1 MQELQL
7 FQGSC
12 YTKQNMSFSQGRSPK
27 AILPVACAVLFSLG
41 MAAFVRAQVSEAPQ
55 IQSLGNKPPEIPPDQ
70 LVRETVQ
77 NELAAANETSV
88 RHLFRSRKLT
98 AKGWQTRLYVETE
111 DSMAGMLVAVNDQPL
126 TAQQKQAE
134 IDHLNWLI
142 GNPDQLRKKRAREKE
157 DADRTLRIVKAL
169 PAAFRYTY
177 AGTVNAEPGLG
188 KVGDPLLRL
197 SFTPNPAFSAPSRE
211 EQVLVG
217 MQGYLLID
225 RSAKRIARIDG
236 KLFRDVSFG
245 WGILGRLDKG
255 GQFLVQQADLG
266 DGTWD
271 ITAMHLRITGKIL
284 MVKSI
289 SMISDETFSD
299 FRRVPADLTFG
310 KGVEMLRNEQE
321 KLAHDS
327 GSGQGR

>member
-1 MQELQL
+1 M
-7 FQGSC
+7 
-12 YTKQNMSFSQGRSPK
+12 
-27 AILPVACAVLFSLG
+27 AVL
-41 MAAFVRAQVSEAPQ
+41 VWAQDRQTPA
-55 IQSLGNKPPEIPPDQ
+55 IQSLENKPPEIPAGQ

-77 NELAAANETSV
+77 HELAAANDTSV
-88 RHLFRSRKLT
+88 KHLFRSRKQT

-111 DSMAGMLVAVNDQPL
+111 DSMVGMLIAINDQPL
-126 TAQQKQAE
+126 TAEQKQAE

-157 DADRTLRIVKAL
+157 DAERTLRIVKAL
-169 PAAFRYTY
+169 PDAFHYTY
-177 AGTVNAEPGLG
+177 AGTANAEPGLG

-197 SFTPNPAFSAPSRE
+197 RFMPNPAFSAPSRV

-236 KLFRDVSFG
+236 KLFREVSFG

-284 MVKSI
+284 MIKSI
-289 SMISDETFSD
+289 SMTSDETFSD
-299 FRRVPADLTFG
+299 FRRVPADLTFA
-310 KGVEMLRNEQE
+310 KGVEILRNEE
-321 KLAHDS
+321 GKLAHNG
-327 GSGQGR
+327 GSGRGGQ